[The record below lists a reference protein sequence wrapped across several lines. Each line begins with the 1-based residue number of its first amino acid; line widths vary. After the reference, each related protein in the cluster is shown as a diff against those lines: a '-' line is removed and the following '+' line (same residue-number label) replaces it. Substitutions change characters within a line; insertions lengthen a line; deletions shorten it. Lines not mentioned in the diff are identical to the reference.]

1 MKFTMNRKE
10 LADAASQAALIA
22 PARHSVKELRCAL
35 LESDPVQ
42 GRMSVTATNHE
53 VTLKRHVRI
62 LGQTEDECGIA
73 VNASLFAAMLAAL
86 DGETVSMTVEENS
99 RLLLESGSASY
110 HIPVLPGK
118 DYPRMEIPFP
128 DDTVPVSAVPSMV
141 HRTVFAVSEEN
152 GTMPLLKCVHL
163 RFTKD
168 GLRAVGSDGT
178 CIVSTLGDRQST
190 GDISFLVPA
199 VSLEKL
205 AKLCDNNDTFSVGT
219 TGRTITFFKEDF
231 AFSARL
237 MQGRYVDT
245 DRMIGSLKTAF
256 TALLDAADLRRAA
269 ASVITMASDNKIV
282 FRFQGDTLALI
293 CGGSGGTAS
302 VSLGIIPLTGDPRGD
317 YCYLASR
324 LERSLR
330 VLNGSLTLGV
340 AQQGMLTLSTEDA
353 FYMQSASRL
362 KECGRPDADKAA

>member
-1 MKFTMNRKE
+1 
-10 LADAASQAALIA
+10 
-22 PARHSVKELRCAL
+22 
-35 LESDPVQ
+35 
-42 GRMSVTATNHE
+42 
-53 VTLKRHVRI
+53 
-62 LGQTEDECGIA
+62 
-73 VNASLFAAMLAAL
+73 
-86 DGETVSMTVEENS
+86 
-99 RLLLESGSASY
+99 
-110 HIPVLPGK
+110 
-118 DYPRMEIPFP
+118 MEIPFP